1 VPQSGYDQIASEYY
15 DGRHITSRNF
25 DRATQTALA
34 NQGFADTAPA
44 GLVLEIGAGRGRSTE
59 FLNIPPSRIVQLDNS
74 EKMLS
79 LNPREP
85 CLVRVHADACR
96 IPLVSHQ
103 FAAVTGFLVDPFLGL
118 DSLAEA
124 YRMLVDGGR
133 LLLTTPTKVWG
144 EPLRKQLKIDV
155 MTTRFKLV
163 AREGT
168 IILPSILH
176 SSERINEM
184 LRLIGF
190 RSIRVT
196 VHHLPEGES
205 QISDDITSVCKE
217 LGLSNY
223 HLPIVHVITAQR

>member
-34 NQGFADTAPA
+34 NQEFTAPE

-59 FLNIPPSRIVQLDNS
+59 FLHLPSSRIVQLDNS
-74 EKMLS
+74 EKMLI

-144 EPLRKQLKIDV
+144 EPLRKRLKIDV

-163 AREGT
+163 AREGI

-184 LRLIGF
+184 LHLIGF

-196 VHHLPEGES
+196 AHPLPEGES
-205 QISDDITSVCKE
+205 ESKRYPLSPAISKFLTNF
-217 LGLSNY
+217 GG
-223 HLPIVHVITAQR
+223 